1 MSNKKDTFNE
11 IFNDPKLNKQY
22 KATAEELTGHYAS
35 FLIRQAGLLSTES
48 NAPLVVL
55 DNACGSGIVSSLLYK
70 MLDEGSKSRLRLT
83 CSDLSELFVKSVSER
98 IEEEGWKGAEAKVI
112 DMRKMDLPSNHFTH
126 VLTNFGISFISD
138 PSAALNEWFRILLPS
153 GICGLTSWS
162 TIGWYPEVAAALAT
176 LPGPPPIP
184 SMPEFIRSANG
195 GDWHLGSYISQTLT
209 QHGFVDVKTE
219 TVEHKAS
226 ISSPA
231 KLCETLGPMVG
242 LITGKFWSEQQ
253 REELGPQVMPAV
265 RKFLDEKYGDGILEL
280 DWVAIVA
287 TARKPAE

>member
-1 MSNKKDTFNE
+1 MASKQNNFNE

-55 DNACGSGIVSSLLYK
+55 DNACGSGVVSSLLYK

-112 DMRKMDLPSNHFTH
+112 DMQKMNLPSNHFTH
-126 VLTNFGISFISD
+126 VLTNFGISFIAD
-138 PSAALNEWFRILLPS
+138 PSAALN
-153 GICGLTSWS
+153 
-162 TIGWYPEVAAALAT
+162 GWYPDVAAALAT

-184 SMPEFIRSANG
+184 SVPEFIRSANG

-209 QHGFVDVKTE
+209 HHGFVDVKTE
-219 TVEHKAS
+219 AVQHKAS
-226 ISSPA
+226 INSPA
-231 KLCETLGPMVG
+231 KFCDTLGPMVG
-242 LITGKFWSEQQ
+242 LITGRFWSELQ
-253 REELGPQVMPAV
+253 REELGSRVMPAV
-265 RKFLDEKYGDGILEL
+265 RKFLDEKYGDGSLEL